1 MRSDALQFL
10 QDLLSAP
17 SPSGYEGPA
26 RKVWLDYLRPC
37 AESVETDVHGNALAA
52 IQRQGSPHVMLAGH
66 IDEIGFQVCFV
77 DEHGFLRFRPIGG
90 HDLQVVAGRRVQV
103 HTRKGPILGVVG
115 QKPIHLIHD
124 RTRATKPQAHELWI
138 DAGFAS
144 RKEAEKLVQIGDPIT
159 YVDGF
164 APLRGQL
171 AVARA
176 FDDKVGA
183 FVVAEVL
190 RALAARKGLKARVT
204 AVATVQEEIG
214 LRGARTSAFGLQ
226 PDVGLAVDVTW
237 ATDDP
242 SVDAKEVGE
251 VKLGR
256 GPVLARGP
264 NTNPALLEL
273 LQRTARRER
282 IPVQLRAVPAA
293 AGNDGNALQVNRA
306 GVATAVVGIP
316 QRYMHSPSEICHLG
330 DVEAAVKLIVQ
341 TIARLDSKT
350 SFIPR
355 T

>member
-1 MRSDALQFL
+1 MRTDALDFL
-10 QDLLSAP
+10 QKLLSAP

-26 RKVWLDYLRPC
+26 RKVWLDHVRPQ
-37 AESVETDVHGNALAA
+37 AESVAVDVHGNALAS
-52 IQRQGSPHVMLAGH
+52 INPQGAPHVMLAGH
-66 IDEIGFQVCFV
+66 IDEIGFQVCFI
-77 DEHGFLRFRPIGG
+77 DERGFLRFRPIGG
-90 HDLQVVAGRRVQV
+90 HDLQVVAGRRVQL
-103 HTRKGPILGVVG
+103 HARRGPILGVVG
-115 QKPIHLIHD
+115 QKPIHLVRE
-124 RTRATKPQAHELWI
+124 RTRATKPHAEDLWI

-164 APLRGQL
+164 AALRGAL

-190 RALAARKGLKARVT
+190 RALAGRKGLKARVT

-226 PDVGLAVDVTW
+226 PDVGIAVDVTW

-242 SVDAKEVGE
+242 SVDAKELGE
-251 VKLGR
+251 VKLGG

-264 NTNPALLEL
+264 NANPPLLEL
-273 LQRTARRER
+273 LQKTARREG

-293 AGNDGNALQVNRA
+293 GGNDGNALQVNRA

-330 DVEAAVKLIVQ
+330 DVEAAVALITQ
-341 TIARLDSKT
+341 TIARLSSKT
-350 SFIPR
+350 SFIPGG
-355 T
+355 